1 MEHDSKLLRHQQRR
15 IREWAQNSDAY
26 DFFNILTGPELLDRV
41 EELLPEHRER
51 LYPPT
56 ETLSLFLAQA
66 LHEDGSC
73 QRTVNESVVKRVRGG
88 LSPCSTMTGGYCKAR
103 QRLPIEMV
111 TGLVR
116 RTADLMDEQTPEQW
130 RWRGRRVRIIDGTTL
145 SMPDTS
151 ANQAR
156 YPQQR
161 GQQPG
166 LGFPLCRVV
175 GITCLSSGAL
185 IDAAI
190 GRFHG
195 KGASEQDLLR
205 TLLDNF
211 RAGDVALGDGF
222 YGTYFLLAAM
232 RERGVDIVFEQQ
244 GARKRSTDFRK
255 GKKLGSGDHLI
266 EISKPKIKPGWM
278 SQALYDAAP
287 ESLPLRELRVGNK
300 ILITSLLCP
309 KQVDKNALK
318 ALYKSRWQVEL
329 DLRNI
334 KTTLGMETLSC
345 KTPDMNEKE
354 IWVYFLAYNLIRL
367 LMAQAAT
374 LADVLPRQLS
384 FKYTLQLWL
393 SWKDHMPAPRSETN
407 LLVLFFL
414 IARKRIGKRPD
425 RMEPRAIKRR
435 PKPFALLMKPR
446 EQARAEIRKYGHPR
460 KLK

>member
-1 MEHDSKLLRHQQRR
+1 M
-15 IREWAQNSDAY
+15 
-26 DFFNILTGPELLDRV
+26 
-41 EELLPEHRER
+41 
-51 LYPPT
+51 
-56 ETLSLFLAQA
+56 FLAQA
-66 LHEDGSC
+66 LNEDRSC
-73 QRTVNESVVKRVRGG
+73 QRIVNEAVIKRVGGG
-88 LSPCSTMTGGYCKAR
+88 LSLCSTVTGGYCRAR

-111 TGLVR
+111 AGLAR
-116 RTADLMDEQTPEQW
+116 RTAERMDEHTPGIW
-130 RWRGRRVRIIDGTTL
+130 RWRGRRVRIIDGTTV
-145 SMPDTS
+145 SMPDTP

-161 GQQPG
+161 RQQPG

-190 GRFHG
+190 GRFNG
-195 KGASEQDLLR
+195 KGASEHDLLR

-211 RAGDVALGDGF
+211 KPGDVALGDGF
-222 YGTYFLLAAM
+222 YGTYFLLVAM
-232 RERGVDIVFEQQ
+232 HERGVDIVFEQQ
-244 GARKRSTDFRK
+244 GARRRTTDFRT

-266 EISKPKIKPGWM
+266 EICKPKIKPDWI
-278 SQALYDAAP
+278 SQAHYDASP
-287 ESLPLRELRVGNK
+287 ESLTLRELRVGNK
-300 ILITSLLCP
+300 VLITSLLCAQ
-309 KQVDKNALK
+309 QVSKDALK

-384 FKYTLQLWL
+384 FKHTLQLWL
-393 SWKDHMPAPRSETN
+393 SWRQQIPTVDTETN
-407 LLVLFFL
+407 LLVLFML
-414 IARKRIGKRPD
+414 IAQKKTGDRPD
-425 RMEPRAIKRR
+425 RMEPRSIKRR

-446 EQARAEIRKYGHPR
+446 EQARAEIRKYGHP
-460 KLK
+460 KKIK